1 MNASINMLLSE
12 CESHSD
18 TTDYIRRLESDNIS
32 QNDIVVL
39 AGKYASGL
47 AYTRYIKKYAI
58 SIDVPIDEC
67 SMLIDRRNVELTI
80 TENPKNK
87 MLFEKEYINM
97 GRLKM
102 RFIKTSLTG
111 KPLTISI
118 PEKDRVGRVRVQV
131 LLFQN
136 LLVDTASE
144 QDVVSYL
151 FAVFSQRV
159 KEKYNKTLQNL
170 DN

>member
-1 MNASINMLLSE
+1 MNASINMLKPE
-12 CESHSD
+12 CESHSGVSV
-18 TTDYIRRLESDNIS
+18 YIRRLELDNIS

-47 AYTRYIKKYAI
+47 AYTKYIKKYAI
-58 SIDVPIDEC
+58 SIDVPLDEC

-136 LLVDTASE
+136 MMVDNSSE
-144 QDVVSYL
+144 QDVVSLL
-151 FAVFSQRV
+151 FRVLGQRV

>member
-1 MNASINMLLSE
+1 MNASNNMLMPDSE
-12 CESHSD
+12 SKSGIN
-18 TTDYIRRLESDNIS
+18 DYIRQLETDNIS

-47 AYTRYIKKYAI
+47 AYTRYIRKFAI
-58 SIDVPIDEC
+58 SIDVPLDEC
-67 SMLIDRRNVELTI
+67 SMLIDRRNIELTV
-80 TENPKNK
+80 TVNPKNK
-87 MLFEKEYINM
+87 MLFEKEFINM

-131 LLFQN
+131 LFFQN
-136 LLVDTASE
+136 MLVDTTSE
-144 QDVVSYL
+144 EDIVSL
-151 FAVFSQRV
+151 LSNVLNRRV